1 MTMKVHFIA
10 AGGPLMHTRADN
22 PELPAAKKL
31 KLNVVSRTEDIPDR
45 TSDKLRIAVAG
56 SHGKTTVAAMIM
68 HVFKH
73 NNIPFDY
80 IVSSVIDCDETPAGL
95 SSDARKA
102 VTEVDKSLTAPSD
115 SGPEFHFYKPHIAVI
130 NGIEWDHLNG
140 FPALENYCEQFSD
153 FASAIMPGGSL
164 LYYANDPQA
173 VEVAAHCRYDIRKVP
188 YDVHGYMINKTGCY
202 AVTINRMAKVDFSEA
217 HNMLNLSAA
226 REVCLSAG
234 LTEDQFYAAI
244 GSGFSIPVCN
254 PLPNN
259 LSI

>member
-10 AGGPLMHTRADN
+10 AGGPLMHIRANN

-31 KLNVVSRTEDIPDR
+31 KLNIVSRGESISDR
-45 TSDKLRIAVAG
+45 TSDKLRIVVAG
-56 SHGKTTVAAMIM
+56 SHCKTTVAAMIM

-80 IVSSVIDCDETPAGL
+80 LAGSTIDCNETLAGL

-102 VTEVDKSLTAPSD
+102 ITEVDKSLTPSID
-115 SGPEFHFYKPHIAVI
+115 PGPEFHFYKPHIAVI
-130 NGIEWDHLNG
+130 NGIESDHLNVL
-140 FPALENYCEQFSD
+140 PALENYREQFSD

-173 VEVAAHCRYDIRKVP
+173 VEIAEHCRDDIRKVP
-188 YDVHGYMINKTGCY
+188 YDVHGYMVNKTGCY
-202 AVTINRMAKVDFSEA
+202 AVTINRMVKVGFSEA

-244 GSGFSIPVCN
+244 GTFAEASKD
-254 PLPNN
+254 LKNN
-259 LSI
+259 LLLQ

>member
-10 AGGPLMHTRADN
+10 AGGPLMHIRANN

-31 KLNVVSRTEDIPDR
+31 KLNIVSRGESISDR
-45 TSDKLRIAVAG
+45 TSDKLRIVVAG
-56 SHGKTTVAAMIM
+56 SHCKTTVAAMIM

-80 IVSSVIDCDETPAGL
+80 LAGSATDCDETMAGPG
-95 SSDARKA
+95 SDSRKG
-102 VTEVDKSLTAPSD
+102 VTEFDKSPSSPID
-115 SGPEFHFYKPHIAVI
+115 PGPEFHFYKPHIAVI
-130 NGIEWDHLNG
+130 NGIESDHLNVL
-140 FPALENYCEQFSD
+140 PALENYREQFSD

-173 VEVAAHCRYDIRKVP
+173 VEIAEHCRDDIRKVP
-188 YDVHGYMINKTGCY
+188 YDVHGYMVNKTGCY
-202 AVTINRMAKVDFSEA
+202 AVTINRMVKVGFSEA

-226 REVCLSAG
+226 REVCLAAG

-244 GSGFSIPVCN
+244 GTFAEASKD
-254 PLPNN
+254 LKNN
-259 LSI
+259 LLLQ